1 MRRLFVVTGLFLL
14 WLSVQGTAQI
24 SVGGYFSAS
33 GAYSTVNDEGGILP
47 SAGAA
52 LVLGGKYGIGLSLA
66 ALVPT
71 IHADS
76 LSASGKPLA
85 INLFYYGATLEY
97 LHNPDDFFQYG
108 GMVFVGAGHVG
119 FSESVARHNAD
130 SNATG
135 PNYSFGFVE
144 PEVSG
149 ILAFNENLQVRAAV
163 GWRAVF
169 GREEATGPAG
179 ALAGPVASLGF
190 RIGFFPERVPAIC
203 PVE

>member
-1 MRRLFVVTGLFLL
+1 MAGLFLL
-14 WLSVQGTAQI
+14 GLAVQSQAQI

-33 GAYSTVNDEGGILP
+33 GAYSTVNGEGGILP

-52 LVLGGKYGIGLSLA
+52 LVLDGKYGIGLSLA

-76 LSASGKPLA
+76 LSPAGKPLA
-85 INLFYYGATLEY
+85 INLFYYGVTLEY
-97 LHNPDDFFQYG
+97 LHNPHDFFQYG
-108 GMVFVGAGHVG
+108 GTVFAGAGSVG
-119 FSESVARHNAD
+119 FRESTARHGAD
-130 SNATG
+130 SSVSSPSYA
-135 PNYSFGFVE
+135 FGFVE

-149 ILAFNENLQVRAAV
+149 ILAFNENLQLRAAV

-169 GREEATGPAG
+169 GREEGSGPAG

-190 RIGFFPERVPAIC
+190 RIGFFPERWPAVC